1 MNVYRIESDLDYQ
14 ALIARDLDRYGTIVG
29 SRGFSQQ
36 PLSPRWETLDCF
48 VSEPRLPR
56 GDFLYFTV
64 GTFAFSARIDSL
76 LRKMFGAVAEL
87 LPITCEGEPYE
98 LVNILRRIEP
108 IDREIAIPKLLAN
121 KWIVGFEKYAF
132 VPRKLHGE
140 SIFTIE
146 DEAGALFTISDHG
159 DAERD
164 FYRRYRELGLK
175 GLNFELVWRQE

>member
-1 MNVYRIESDLDYQ
+1 MDVYRIESDLDYQ
-14 ALIARDLDRYGTIVG
+14 GLIPRDLDRYGTIVG

-36 PLSPRWETLDCF
+36 PLSSRWERLDFF
-48 VSEPRLPR
+48 VSEPRLPK
-56 GDFLYFTV
+56 GDFFYFTV
-64 GTFAFSARIDSL
+64 GAFAFSAHIDAVV
-76 LRKMFGAVAEL
+76 REMFDAVGEL

-98 LVNILRRIEP
+98 LVNILRRIDP

-121 KWIVGFEKYAF
+121 KWTVGFEKYAF
-132 VPRKLHGE
+132 VPSKLLGE

-146 DEAGALFTISDHG
+146 EEAGALFTVSDHG

-175 GLNFELVWRQE
+175 GLSFELVWRQK